1 MRTRG
6 IASGNLSRRQ
16 KERLQE
22 YLQRKRLEDEQKKLG
37 KQEDNVQKQI
47 KNNLGNMLQKLNDVD
62 KHLIQA
68 LSCQ

>member
-1 MRTRG
+1 MKTRG
-6 IASGNLSRRQ
+6 IASGTLSRRQ
-16 KERLQE
+16 RERLQE
-22 YLQRKRLEDEQKKLG
+22 YLQRKRLENEQKKLG

-62 KHLIQA
+62 RHLIQA

>member
-6 IASGNLSRRQ
+6 IASGELSRRQ
-16 KERLQE
+16 RERLQE
-22 YLQRKRLEDEQKKLG
+22 YLQRKRLENEQKKLG
-37 KQEDNVQKQI
+37 KQEDNVQRQI

-62 KHLIQA
+62 RHLIQT

>member
-1 MRTRG
+1 
-6 IASGNLSRRQ
+6 LSRRQ
-16 KERLQE
+16 RERLQE
-22 YLQRKRLEDEQKKLG
+22 YLQRKRLENEQKKLG

-62 KHLIQA
+62 RHLIQA

>member
-22 YLQRKRLEDEQKKLG
+22 YLQRKRLEAEQKKLG

-62 KHLIQA
+62 RHLIQA

>member
-1 MRTRG
+1 MKTRG
-6 IASGNLSRRQ
+6 IASGTLSRRQ
-16 KERLQE
+16 RERLQE

-62 KHLIQA
+62 RHLIQA